1 MYFDLKTVYYLKC
14 GNVMDAERQQPLFI
28 SPNFETVYGMRK
40 HFFLFLA
47 NFLIVP
53 EALCYSRLYGT

>member
-40 HFFLFLA
+40 HFFFIFGEL
-47 NFLIVP
+47 
-53 EALCYSRLYGT
+53 SDSS